1 MAHERI
7 NSIDALRAVTLL
19 GILIIHSGVAFGWA
33 TSLEYTAFG
42 DQIEALIKEFLT
54 GRCRI
59 IFRLLFGVSLYWVL
73 RHPDLPR
80 SKYVW
85 RCFLL
90 CLIGLFNKIFFTND
104 VLLWY
109 GIWGMVLTSF
119 RNLSTKQIWVSFI
132 TFFTLNLII
141 TQFFDLKTLVF
152 GNDFVYDRYDEGKSL
167 WDALSYPVWRS
178 VYHKLTI
185 RINEPFDTFSMFL
198 LGFYLAESG
207 IIDNLKKHV
216 TVKNFIIFTIFY
228 VPIAYLGL
236 HFQIPAL
243 KKIGYIFGSFS
254 YALLFLLLYYKT
266 YPFFR
271 FLEPYGKLGLTN
283 YSMQGIV
290 GVVLGGLLFAPRHLS
305 IVYFILTM
313 VLFFFVQ
320 LAFSTI
326 WLKHYKHG
334 PFEWVWRCGIERRW
348 LKNKL

>member
-19 GILIIHSGVAFGWA
+19 GILIIHAGVAFGWA
-33 TSLEYTAFG
+33 TSMEYTALG

-59 IFRLLFGVSLYWVL
+59 IFRLLFGVSLYWIL
-73 RHPDLPR
+73 RHLEYPS

-109 GIWGMVLTSF
+109 GLWGMVLTSF
-119 RNLSTKQIWVSFI
+119 RHLSTKQIWVSFI
-132 TFFTLNLII
+132 IVFTLNLVII
-141 TQFFDLKTLVF
+141 QFFDLKGIVF
-152 GNDFVYDRYDEGKSL
+152 SDNFVYDRYDEGKSL
-167 WDALSYPVWRS
+167 WDALSYPVWHS
-178 VYHKLTI
+178 VYHKMMI

-207 IIDNLKKHV
+207 IIDNLRKYV
-216 TVKNFIIFTIFY
+216 TIKNFIIFAIFY
-228 VPIAYLGL
+228 VPITYVGL
-236 HFQIPAL
+236 HYHIPAL
-243 KKIGYIFGSFS
+243 KKIGYICGSFS
-254 YALLFLLLYYKT
+254 YSLLFLLLYYKT

-290 GVVLGGLLFAPRHLS
+290 GVVLGGLVFAPHHLS
-305 IVYFILTM
+305 IIYFILTM
-313 VLFFFVQ
+313 VLFYVVQ
-320 LAFSTI
+320 LVISTI
-326 WLKHYKHG
+326 WLKYYKYG
-334 PFEWVWRCGIERRW
+334 PFEWIWRCGIEKHW
-348 LKNKL
+348 IKNKL

>member
-1 MAHERI
+1 MSHERI
-7 NSIDALRAVTLL
+7 QSIDALRAVTLL
-19 GILIIHSGVAFGWA
+19 GILVIHSAAAFGWA
-33 TSLEYTAFG
+33 TSLEYTALG
-42 DQIEALIKEFLT
+42 DQIVVFIKAFLT

-59 IFRLLFGVSLYWVL
+59 VFRLLFGVSLYWIL
-73 RHPDLPR
+73 RHLEYPS
-80 SKYVW
+80 SKYIW

-109 GIWGMVLTSF
+109 GLWGMVLTSF
-119 RNLSTKQIWVSFI
+119 RHLSAKQIGLSFI
-132 TFFTLNLII
+132 IVFILNLVII
-141 TQFFDLKTLVF
+141 QFFNFKEIVF

-167 WDALSYPVWRS
+167 WDALSYPVWKS
-178 VYHKLTI
+178 VYHKMTV

-216 TVKNFIIFTIFY
+216 TVKNFIIISIFY
-228 VPIAYLGL
+228 IPITYVGL
-236 HFQIPAL
+236 HFNIPAVT
-243 KKIGYIFGSFS
+243 KIGYICGSFC
-254 YALLFLLLYYKT
+254 YAMLFLLLYYKT

-290 GVVLGGLLFAPRHLS
+290 GVVLGGLIFAPYHLS
-305 IVYFILTM
+305 IIFFILTM

-320 LAFSTI
+320 LVFSTI
-326 WLKHYKHG
+326 WLKYYKYG

-348 LKNKL
+348 IKNKL